1 MEALTEPYTPY
12 RSGSAMHLIHSNP
25 QLYAGAGVGARS
37 LRLQDDRE
45 VRLRATRPD
54 DAPAVQQFVRS
65 LSEMSRRNR
74 FFAPL
79 RELTPDQLDR
89 VTRTT
94 DPRELAL
101 VAETFDGGEPRIVGL
116 AQHALCEPPNA
127 EFALVVG
134 DDHQRK
140 GIGMRMIGML
150 ADHAAC
156 AGVAALVGFVRYDNW
171 PMLTLLARLGFE
183 FLNNEEPQVIRVA
196 KPLDAQGLA
205 A

>member
-1 MEALTEPYTPY
+1 
-12 RSGSAMHLIHSNP
+12 MHLIHSSP
-25 QLYAGAGVGARS
+25 QLYAGLGGDARR
-37 LRLQDDRE
+37 LRLQDGRA
-45 VRLRATRPD
+45 VTLRAARPGD
-54 DAPAVQQFVRS
+54 VPAVQKFVRE
-65 LSEMSRRNR
+65 LSEVSRLNR
-74 FFAPL
+74 FFAPV
-79 RELTPDQLDR
+79 RELTPAQLDR
-89 VTRTT
+89 VTRAR

-101 VAETFDGGEPRIVGL
+101 VDEAFDGGESRIVGL

-134 DDHQRK
+134 DDYQRQ
-140 GIGMRMIGML
+140 GIGTRLIGVL
-150 ADHAAC
+150 TEHAAD

>member
-1 MEALTEPYTPY
+1 
-12 RSGSAMHLIHSNP
+12 MHLIHSNP
-25 QLYAGAGVGARS
+25 QVFAGAGGGACS
-37 LRLQDDRE
+37 LGLQDGRE
-45 VRLRATRPD
+45 VRLRAARPD
-54 DAPAVQQFVRS
+54 DVPAVQQFVRS
-65 LSEMSRRNR
+65 LSEVSRRNR

-101 VAETFDGGEPRIVGL
+101 VAETIDDDEPRIVGL
-116 AQHALCEPPNA
+116 AQHVLCEPPNA
-127 EFALVVG
+127 EFALVVS
-134 DDHQRK
+134 DDHQRQ
-140 GIGMRMIGML
+140 GIGMRLIGLL
-150 ADHAAC
+150 AEHAAR
-156 AGVAALVGFVRYDNW
+156 AGVGTLVGLVRADNW

-183 FLNNEEPQVIRVA
+183 FLNSEEPHVIRVA

>member
-12 RSGSAMHLIHSNP
+12 RSGSAMHLIHSNV
-25 QLYAGAGVGARS
+25 QLFAGAGGGARS
-37 LRLQDDRE
+37 LGIQDGRE
-45 VRLRATRPD
+45 VRLRAARPD